1 MSPGRKCC
9 DVVGFAPGGLVEM
22 RIEVAE
28 EATVAEVLAAA
39 RRQSQ
44 DESIPWDSAPV
55 GIFGEPCDRDTR
67 PRDGDR
73 IELYRPLRIDPKAAR
88 RSRARRRACG

>member
-9 DVVGFAPGGLVEM
+9 VVVWSAPGGLLEATV
-22 RIEVAE
+22 EVAE
-28 EATVAEVLAAA
+28 DATVSEVIAAA
-39 RRQSQ
+39 RRRSQ
-44 DESIPWDSAPV
+44 DETVPWESAPV
-55 GIFGEPCDRDTR
+55 GIFGELCDRRTL